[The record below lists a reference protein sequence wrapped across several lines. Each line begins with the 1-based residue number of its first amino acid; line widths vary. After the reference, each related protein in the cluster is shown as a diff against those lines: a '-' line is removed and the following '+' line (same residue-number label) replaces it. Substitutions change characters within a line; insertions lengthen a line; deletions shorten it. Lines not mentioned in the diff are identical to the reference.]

1 MRAIFFSLAERFA
14 GACALFSASELSK
27 QSRAP
32 THRKFASRG
41 DVDAYALRLLGKKI
55 EGCETS
61 KQKILGS
68 FAHESWACGPR
79 CDRKVALPR
88 LLDGRSRSSSCP
100 FRPGP
105 PKHEGAALFARL
117 VYSYSALAATGT
129 GVRRLALP
137 ASSPSEVRA
146 SHRIYCEERQ
156 HCQANLNALVE
167 HGRYARV
174 CGAAFQLK
182 GIRTF
187 LFQLYEVF
195 FLFCQRSM
203 QSAKRRAES
212 RVQA

>member
-1 MRAIFFSLAERFA
+1 MTPITVLCPRSRYAMRTIFFSLAERFA

-32 THRKFASRG
+32 THCKFASRG

-105 PKHEGAALFARL
+105 PKHEGNGTTLRSTSVLVFGLGGYRDRDSALGFAR
-117 VYSYSALAATGT
+117 VIP
-129 GVRRLALP
+129 VR
-137 ASSPSEVRA
+137 SPSVA
-146 SHRIYCEERQ
+146 PD
-156 HCQANLNALVE
+156 LL
-167 HGRYARV
+167 
-174 CGAAFQLK
+174 
-182 GIRTF
+182 
-187 LFQLYEVF
+187 
-195 FLFCQRSM
+195 
-203 QSAKRRAES
+203 
-212 RVQA
+212 